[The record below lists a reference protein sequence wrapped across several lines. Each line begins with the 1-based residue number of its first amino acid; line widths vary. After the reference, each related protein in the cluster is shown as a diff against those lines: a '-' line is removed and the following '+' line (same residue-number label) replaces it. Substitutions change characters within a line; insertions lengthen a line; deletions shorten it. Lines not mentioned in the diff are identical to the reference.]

1 VSALS
6 QAAIERDLSCF
17 ISGTMAVGRYL
28 TKYLL
33 LNNLQA
39 ASKLHV
45 EKMQDVC
52 CQNELE

>member
-45 EKMQDVC
+45 EKM
-52 CQNELE
+52 